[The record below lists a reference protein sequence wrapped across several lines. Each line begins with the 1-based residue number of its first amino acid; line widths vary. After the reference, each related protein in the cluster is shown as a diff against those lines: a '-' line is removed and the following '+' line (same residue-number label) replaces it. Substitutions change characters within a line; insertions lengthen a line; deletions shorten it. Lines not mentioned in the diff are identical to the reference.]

1 MSVAFIP
8 LLQAATDRAHGWS
21 STIVN
26 ISSISGMVRIT
37 QGHPSYNASKGAIV
51 HLNKM
56 LATEIQGSG
65 LKIRVNAIAPG
76 VFPSEMTTQDSSDEN
91 QKSEMPKDKKG
102 SLPSGR
108 PGRDVDMAAGILFV
122 VCCQYLNG
130 QK

>member
-1 MSVAFIP
+1 MHW
-8 LLQAATDRAHGWS
+8 TD
-21 STIVN
+21 N
-26 ISSISGMVRIT
+26 NC
-37 QGHPSYNASKGAIV
+37 PPV

-130 QK
+130 QKYVVLPPSFSLTCGEVGVWLF

>member
-8 LLQAATDRAHGWS
+8 LLQAATEKTKGWS
-21 STIVN
+21 STIIN

-37 QGHPSYNASKGAIV
+37 QGHPSYNASKGAII

-76 VFPSEMTTQDSSDEN
+76 VFPS
-91 QKSEMPKDKKG
+91 G
-102 SLPSGR
+102 
-108 PGRDVDMAAGILFV
+108 
-122 VCCQYLNG
+122 QYLLYISEHLR
-130 QK
+130 KRC